1 MGKVKIGWIQKKTLV
16 EGDSNLLEPN
26 EILIAKS
33 EGYTVLRERLTDGSI
48 KTSVVVPLE
57 EFVSK
62 TKDEKD
68 N

>member
-1 MGKVKIGWIQKKTLV
+1 MKHKILV
-16 EGDSNLLEPN
+16 EGDANLLEPN